1 MRVVSRVAVGVVV
14 GLTLAGLA
22 PAAHAAG
29 AVSGA
34 SWVATPNGVVGV
46 QESIVLKAP
55 KLKGQVVT
63 ITLTAPNGASTSGQ
77 TVVNDVGFASLAW
90 TPSQAGLWTVTPAGA
105 AASAGTTAIAVAAM
119 PTTSSLMV
127 AGEVGTNVLTTVVVK
142 VSALGGSIAPSGR
155 VTVRDQF
162 ARVVTSGDLTPGS
175 MVGES
180 VANLPWT
187 PSANGVALTATFEPS
202 STAFGSSVSTTEQP
216 VVGQQQQVS
225 IRMPSTMY
233 VGKTASLEAV
243 IGPDVPNGSAAFWL
257 SIANVT
263 SYPMGGSFPVTLTWG
278 QTNGVGSTPW
288 TPTQAGVQTVNVS
301 FSTGNF
307 SISAQDNQVVKVQPA
322 PTADVVTLTAGGVG
336 PWAPGSVGTLK
347 AGTSVA
353 LSGASTSG
361 APVTLS
367 TTGPCTINGDT
378 LTVLSMGS
386 CTVTAAS
393 LGNNGSLVA
402 STSDYTIA
410 ISK

>member
-1 MRVVSRVAVGVVV
+1 MRVWSRVAVGVVV
-14 GLTLAGLA
+14 GLSLAGFA
-22 PAAHAAG
+22 PAAQAAG
-29 AVSGA
+29 VSGA
-34 SWVATPNGVVGV
+34 NWVATPNGVVGV
-46 QESIVLKAP
+46 QELIVLKAP

-63 ITLTAPNGASTSGQ
+63 INLTAPNGTGTSGQ
-77 TVVNDVGFASLAW
+77 TVVNSVGFASLAW
-90 TPSQAGLWTVTPAGA
+90 TPSQAGTWTVTPTGA
-105 AASAGTTAIAVAAM
+105 ASSAGTTAVAVAAM
-119 PTTSSLMV
+119 PTSTSLMV
-127 AGEVGTNVLTTVVVK
+127 AGEVGAGVLTSVVVS
-142 VSALGGSIAPSGR
+142 VSAVGGSIAPSGR

-162 ARVVTSGDLTPGS
+162 AHVVTSGDLTPGS
-175 MVGES
+175 SVGQS
-180 VANLPWT
+180 VVNLPWT

-202 STAFGSSVSTTEQP
+202 TTAFGGSVSSTEQP
-216 VVGQQQQVS
+216 VVGPQQQVS

-233 VGKTASLEAV
+233 VGKTAKLEAV
-243 IGPDVPNGSAAFWL
+243 IAPDVPNGSAAFTL

-278 QTNGVGSTPW
+278 QTNGVGSAPW

-307 SISAQDNQVVKVQPA
+307 SISAQDTQVVKVQPA
-322 PTADVVTLTAGGVG
+322 PTADIVTLTAGGVG
-336 PWAPGSVGTLK
+336 PWAPGAVGTLK

-367 TTGPCTINGDT
+367 TTGPCTLNGDT
-378 LTVLSMGS
+378 LTVLSVGS

-393 LGNNGSLVA
+393 LGNNGSLVPA
-402 STSDYTIA
+402 TSDYTIA